1 MTEAPVAD
9 QAAIARIGAKIRARL
24 SVDPSVYKLPVER
37 AELFSVAGFVSPAEC
52 AHIIATIDRVAR
64 PSTVFAGQGYA
75 DQRTSYSGDVD
86 RADSFVRMI
95 ERRICDLM
103 GIDEGWGE
111 TFQGQ
116 RYEPGQEFQGHY
128 DYFNTL
134 APYWPNKSRR
144 GGQRCWTAMVYLNE
158 IAAGGET
165 EFPELGISIP
175 PQQGLLLMW
184 NNALADGAP
193 NSDCLHAALPV
204 VSGVKY
210 VITKWFRTR
219 RWG

>member
-9 QAAIARIGAKIRARL
+9 QAAIARIGAKVRARL
-24 SVDPSVYKLPVER
+24 AGDPSVYKLPVER

-64 PSTVFAGQGYA
+64 PSTVFAGEGYA
-75 DQRTSYSGDVD
+75 DQRTSYSGDVE
-86 RADSFVRMI
+86 RSDSFVRMI

-103 GIDEGWGE
+103 GIDEAWGE

-134 APYWPNKSRR
+134 APYWPNESRR
-144 GGQRCWTAMVYLNE
+144 GGQRCWTAMVYLNA

-165 EFPELGISIP
+165 EFPTLGISIP

-184 NNALADGAP
+184 NNGLADGAP
-193 NSDCLHAALPV
+193 NPDCLHAATPV

-219 RWG
+219 RWR